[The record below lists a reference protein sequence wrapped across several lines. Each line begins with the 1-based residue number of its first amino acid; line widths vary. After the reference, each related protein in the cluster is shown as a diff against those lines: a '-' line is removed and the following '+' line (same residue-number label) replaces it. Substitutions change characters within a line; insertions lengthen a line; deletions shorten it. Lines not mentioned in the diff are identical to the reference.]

1 MENFQYSVQL
11 SDQDWAEFSAAAEEC
26 GLLQAGLASGDEP
39 LSSDTDQRDSSGSSP
54 PGPSPLLEGQLAH
67 GGSSCPSFE
76 EEDKAATRQLVS
88 RSWHEPML
96 APEAGQQTPSTSA
109 RSEARLSLSSG
120 AAPLIQGSS
129 LPGPV
134 SSRDE
139 MQRLLQGPAPRGPAP
154 TPVGEPAGSPES
166 PGRSAAPQRSPGSP
180 GAPPR
185 SPGRKKRRTAGTK
198 AGGRSGG
205 PGPAAT
211 QLGSPL
217 LTEARPEDSLGPAG
231 SRGKGLPAG
240 AAKQAAGTGQI
251 ELGPEPAGAPE
262 QVARQGPGVDLS
274 MSVPTTEQGTDR
286 LGMSPRAEPCAV
298 SMSDPEAPLDVT
310 IKSDVA
316 LSTPA
321 SEPLPAESQSTPA
334 FKPQPDEPQST
345 PAFKPQSDEPQSTP
359 AFNAQPNEPQST
371 STFSPQPNEPQPTPA
386 SEPQPN
392 EPQSTPASEPQPD
405 KPQSTPASEP
415 QPNEPQ
421 STATFK
427 PRLDVDLLVPG
438 PVVQPEVD
446 SSMPA
451 SKSIP
456 CTALPHLV
464 LEAGSDVG
472 VSTPPAPTPQAGP
485 DTVEAEVVPVAMLA
499 LSPVRSLEV
508 HQQKPRGEPSI
519 DAPRH
524 HTGEPALGPIQAP
537 KKKKVRFSMAVPGS
551 EEPGSGE
558 ASGPPSPATAPRM
571 AAGGHRGSGA
581 WDSVAV
587 GPRSPQ
593 PRILKHLPPPA
604 PSASVGTGPR
614 SCFAVTLPEAYDFF
628 FCDTIEEED
637 EENEGAAEAAQAPA
651 EVQWPDVCEFF
662 FQDSQAQRSKH
673 QEGCSEAPPLQAGPV
688 PAPPPGD
695 PMPISI
701 PEAYE
706 HFLEEERS
714 GGTLGP
720 ATLLQVQATE
730 PPRSVLWGVGTGAP
744 PESSP
749 ATVEQLTLAIREAV
763 APRGPLT
770 SFTFSQKDM
779 CMVFVAFATWAVR
792 TSDLHAP
799 DAWKTVLLANIG
811 TISAIRYFRRQ
822 VERGRHSRSRS
833 PSPSSSPSP

>member
-67 GGSSCPSFE
+67 AGSSWPSFE

-120 AAPLIQGSS
+120 ATPLIQGSS

-166 PGRSAAPQRSPGSP
+166 PGCSAAPQRSPGSP
-180 GAPPR
+180 GTPPR

-198 AGGRSGG
+198 VGGRSGG

-217 LTEARPEDSLGPAG
+217 LTEARPEDSPGPAG
-231 SRGKGLPAG
+231 SRGKGLPAA
-240 AAKQAAGTGQI
+240 AAKQTAGTGQI
-251 ELGPEPAGAPE
+251 ELGAESAGAPK

-334 FKPQPDEPQST
+334 FKPQPDEPL
-345 PAFKPQSDEPQSTP
+345 STP

-371 STFSPQPNEPQPTPA
+371 PTFSPQPNEPQPTPA
-386 SEPQPN
+386 SEPQPD

-405 KPQSTPASEP
+405 EPQSTPASEP
-415 QPNEPQ
+415 QPDEPQSTPTSEPQPDEPQ

-427 PRLDVDLLVPG
+427 LRLDVDLLVPG

-451 SKSIP
+451 SKAIP

-472 VSTPPAPTPQAGP
+472 VSTPPAPTLQAGP
-485 DTVEAEVVPVAMLA
+485 DMVEAEVVPMAKLG
-499 LSPVRSLEV
+499 LSPVRSLEGR
-508 HQQKPRGEPSI
+508 QQKPRGEPSI
-519 DAPRH
+519 DAPGH
-524 HTGEPALGPIQAP
+524 HTGEPPLGPIQAP
-537 KKKKVRFSMAVPGS
+537 KKKKVRFSMTVPSS

-637 EENEGAAEAAQAPA
+637 EENEGAEEAVQAPA

-662 FQDSQAQRSKH
+662 FQDSQVQRSKH
-673 QEGCSEAPPLQAGPV
+673 QEGHSEAPPLQAGPV

-706 HFLEEERS
+706 HFLEEDRS
-714 GGTLGP
+714 GGMLGP
-720 ATLLQVQATE
+720 AALLQVQATE
-730 PPRSVLWGVGTGAP
+730 PPRSVLWGVGTGTP

-749 ATVEQLTLAIREAV
+749 AAVEELTLAIREAGV
-763 APRGPLT
+763 CCGGLLVCLGPGNTL
-770 SFTFSQKDM
+770 SREFSQEGH
-779 CMVFVAFATWAVR
+779 R
-792 TSDLHAP
+792 G
-799 DAWKTVLLANIG
+799 G
-811 TISAIRYFRRQ
+811 TGQ
-822 VERGRHSRSRS
+822 DPGL
-833 PSPSSSPSP
+833 